1 MVKVKAV
8 DLVKVNDRYRLE
20 EHKNVDYIYCLQYGD
35 SEAVKTKF
43 KPLEVTKTT
52 ISCNLHQRQR
62 SSQQILDLADY
73 LQMHKAIPNW
83 SKYSI
88 KRWNSPKSFSSD
100 IPLWVEIAEAP
111 KSLGWNPS
119 NPPDPW
125 GTNLF
130 KSFVEYFNDKFESK
144 DVMLIHCSPY
154 NPYNNIEQVCKEQN
168 WRCIDVKHIT
178 GSEASV
184 IILYNLFN
192 FDYEAFTR
200 AKTQLVIVT
209 TLGWPSVSSDGKRSK
224 VLTKLQD
231 IEKGNHNDEECE
243 KYCKDYKALFGQKL
257 PDCQYIRN
265 PNKIQSL
272 IRKVQINRDGSA
284 TEVQFENKTSNEE
297 DIQVEPPENQENQES
312 KSLGTRIKSF
322 FRK

>member
-35 SEAVKTKF
+35 SEAVQTKF

-73 LQMHKAIPNW
+73 LRMHNTW
-83 SKYSI
+83 SNTSI
-88 KRWNSPKSFSSD
+88 GRWDSPKSFSND
-100 IPLWVEIAEAP
+100 IPLWVEIASPP
-111 KSLGWNPS
+111 KMLGYQR

-125 GTNLF
+125 STNLF
-130 KSFVEYFNDKFESK
+130 KSFVEYFYDKFEPK
-144 DVMLIHCSPY
+144 DVMLIYCR
-154 NPYNNIEQVCKEQN
+154 NPPNLYDIENICKEQK
-168 WRCIDVKHIT
+168 WRCTDEKHIT

-184 IILYNLFN
+184 IILYNLFQ

-209 TLGWPSVSSDGKRSK
+209 TLGSPSVSSDGKISY

-257 PDCQYIRN
+257 PECQYKGN

-272 IRKVQINRDGSA
+272 IRKVQVNRDGNV
-284 TEVQFENKTSNEE
+284 TEVQLENKESNEE
-297 DIQVEPPENQENQES
+297 DIQVEPPENQETVGGS
-312 KSLGTRIKSF
+312 KSLGTRIKNF